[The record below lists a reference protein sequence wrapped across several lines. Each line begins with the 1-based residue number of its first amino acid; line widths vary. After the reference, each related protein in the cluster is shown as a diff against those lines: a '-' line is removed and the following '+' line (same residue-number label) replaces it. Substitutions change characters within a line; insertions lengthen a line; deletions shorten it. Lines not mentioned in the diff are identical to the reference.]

1 MLFGIKKRKQ
11 FLSAAIL
18 ALVFSS
24 PAFAADIDQITASL
38 KKGDFSVVKTQL
50 IPLAEAGDAR
60 AQYNLGVSYRFG
72 NGVEKDL
79 QKAYAWTSKAAEN
92 GDVRARVN
100 LASMYADGNGVA
112 KDIPTAVSWYEK
124 AATQGDVNADLSLA
138 KIYRDGV
145 GGTIDYAKAF
155 EYYSRAADK
164 GSDDARYNLAAFYHY
179 GLGVAK
185 NEDKAKALFASLR
198 PQSGAGDLPPYNT
211 AAGSR

>member
-1 MLFGIKKRKQ
+1 MFFEFKKRKQ
-11 FLSAAIL
+11 FFSVTTL
-18 ALVFSS
+18 ALAISS
-24 PAFAADIDQITASL
+24 SAFGADINLITDAL

-79 QKAYAWTSKAAEN
+79 QKGFSWTLKAAEK
-92 GDVRARVN
+92 GDVRAEVN
-100 LASMYADGNGVA
+100 VASMYVDGAGVTR
-112 KDIPTAVSWYEK
+112 DIGQAVGWYEK
-124 AATQGDVNADLSLA
+124 AAAAGDVNAELSLA

-155 EYYSRAADK
+155 EHYSRAADK
-164 GSDDARYNLAAFYHY
+164 GSEEGRMNLAGFYHY

-185 NEDKAKALFASLR
+185 NESKAKALFASLR
-198 PQSGAGDLPPYNT
+198 PQNNANVPTFST
-211 AAGSR
+211 AARQ